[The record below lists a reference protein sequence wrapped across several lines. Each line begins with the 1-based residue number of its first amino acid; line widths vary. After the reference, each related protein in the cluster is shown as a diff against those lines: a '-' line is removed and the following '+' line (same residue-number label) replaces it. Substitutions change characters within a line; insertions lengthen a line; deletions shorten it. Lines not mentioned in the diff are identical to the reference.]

1 MVDLAI
7 YGIAIGVWLLAF
19 IEALRALMY
28 WLNEMN

>member
-1 MVDLAI
+1 MIDLAI
-7 YGIAIGVWLLAF
+7 YGIAIGVWALVL